1 MRALRFV
8 LVSSIMAASALGPA
22 AIAQPRPSSSST
34 PSADAA
40 ALARRYYEDGVAAAQ
55 EKEWVKAYNA
65 FLEAWR
71 LKQHWQIAVNLGQA
85 ELRLGKNPDAAE
97 HLAFYLREASELQ
110 PDDVKQASSWLEQA
124 RSKSGVLRLN
134 VAPKGAQV
142 FVDGKLVGTA
152 PIDHETYVETGW
164 HAIEARTADQ
174 KALRQV
180 EAPAGKPIEVQLGV
194 GGAAVTPLADP
205 SAAAETPS
213 APLLPGGIPPRTLIL
228 AGAGTFALVNLIV
241 GSAAAGVAGSKGAEQ
256 DALCKPTCPQSR
268 TVMTQWNQLE
278 QERVGAANVS
288 VAGFVIG
295 ALAAAG
301 TVATYVLWKPKS
313 DVAAAQ
319 TAPAVRAG
327 VTAGGFSLSGS
338 F

>member
-8 LVSSIMAASALGPA
+8 LVSSMIAASSLSPSV
-22 AIAQPRPSSSST
+22 IAQPRPSSSSAA
-34 PSADAA
+34 SADAA

-85 ELRLGKNPDAAE
+85 ELRLGKNPEAAE
-97 HLAFYLREASELQ
+97 HLGYYLRQATELH
-110 PDDVKQASSWLEQA
+110 PEDVKQASAWLEQA
-124 RSKSGVLRLN
+124 RSRSGVLRLN

-152 PIDHETYVETGW
+152 PIEHETYVETGW

-180 EAPAGKPIEVQLGV
+180 EAPAGRPVDVLLGV
-194 GGAAVTPLADP
+194 GGAVPTVTPE
-205 SAAAETPS
+205 STAAPDSTS
-213 APLLPGGIPPRTLIL
+213 APLLPASLPPRTLIL
-228 AGAGTFALVNLIV
+228 AGAGAFALVNLIV
-241 GSAAAGVAGSKGAEQ
+241 GAATAGASAGKGAEQ
-256 DALCKPTCPQSR
+256 DQLCKPSCPQSR
-268 TVMTQWNQLE
+268 ATMAQWSQLE
-278 QERVGAANVS
+278 QDRVSAANAS
-288 VAGFVIG
+288 LAGFVIG
-295 ALAAAG
+295 GLAAAG
-301 TVATYVLWKPKS
+301 TVATYLLLPEKP
-313 DVAAAQ
+313 AA
-319 TAPAVRAG
+319 PPGPVSAVRVG